1 MANDTSKSLLRR
13 RWHDIRI
20 CTFTGHVLTGEQMGE
35 VIQFPKPDPDREKA
49 RLIREARSLYESIFP
64 TQKMPA
70 GIQPEAP
77 AS

>member
-1 MANDTSKSLLRR
+1 
-13 RWHDIRI
+13 
-20 CTFTGHVLTGEQMGE
+20 MG
-35 VIQFPKPDPDREKA
+35 VIIQFPKPDHDREKA

-64 TQKMPA
+64 TQKVPG

>member
-1 MANDTSKSLLRR
+1 
-13 RWHDIRI
+13 
-20 CTFTGHVLTGEQMGE
+20 MG
-35 VIQFPKPDPDREKA
+35 VIIQFPKPDPDREKA

-64 TQKMPA
+64 TQKVPG